1 MIRHIPNMFTLANL
15 LCGCIGIVRVFGN
28 DAEGASFLILL
39 AALFDFFDGFAARLL
54 KAASLIG
61 KDLDS
66 LADMV
71 TFGVLPSFILFDM
84 MSKGFQGGNEWLA
97 YSAFLVALFSA
108 LRLAR
113 FNNDPRQTDRFIGL
127 PTPANAMLIASFPHI
142 LAGNSWGETI
152 IGNPW
157 NLLVF
162 SVVISYLLVAEI
174 PLLALKFKGFG
185 WTGNRLRYLLIAAS
199 VLLPLLLGWAA
210 VPLIMM
216 IYLGLSVAER
226 SLMRQ

>member
-1 MIRHIPNMFTLANL
+1 MFTLANL
-15 LCGCIGIVRVFGN
+15 LCGCIGIVRVFEN
-28 DAEGASFLILL
+28 NAEGASFLILL

-54 KAASLIG
+54 KASSAIG

-71 TFGVLPSFILFDM
+71 TFGVLPSFILFDIM
-84 MSKGFQGGNEWLA
+84 TGGFAESGNKWLA
-97 YSAFLVALFSA
+97 YSAFIVALFSA
-108 LRLAR
+108 LRLAK
-113 FNNDPRQTDRFIGL
+113 FNNDLRQTDRFIGL

-142 LAGNSWGETI
+142 LAGYPQGQAI

-157 NLLVF
+157 SLVVF

-185 WTGNRLRYLLIAAS
+185 WAGNRLRYMLIAAS
-199 VLLPLLLGWAA
+199 VVLLILFRWAA
-210 VPLIMM
+210 VPFIMM
-216 IYLGLSVAER
+216 IYLGVSVVEDR
-226 SLMRQ
+226 VRR

>member
-1 MIRHIPNMFTLANL
+1 MFTLAHL
-15 LCGCIGIVRVFGN
+15 LCGCIGIVWVFN
-28 DAEGASFLILL
+28 HNAEGATYLILL

-54 KAASLIG
+54 KAASPVG

-71 TFGVLPSFILFDM
+71 TFGALPSFILFDM
-84 MSKGFQGGNEWLA
+84 MSRGFAESGNELPA

-108 LRLAR
+108 LRLAK

-142 LAGNSWGETI
+142 AAGYPQWEAVT
-152 IGNPW
+152 GNPW
-157 NLLVF
+157 ILLAF
-162 SVVISYLLVAEI
+162 SVVLSYLLVAEI

-185 WTGNRLRYLLIAAS
+185 WKGNQLRYLLIMAS
-199 VLLPLLLGWAA
+199 ALLLILFGWAA
-210 VPLIMM
+210 VPVIMI
-216 IYLGLSVAER
+216 IYLGLSIGER
-226 SLMRQ
+226 VLEGESVK

>member
-1 MIRHIPNMFTLANL
+1 MFTLANL
-15 LCGCIGIVRVFGN
+15 LCGCIGIVWVFRN
-28 DAEGASFLILL
+28 NAEGASFLILL

-54 KAASLIG
+54 NAASPIG

-66 LADMV
+66 LADVV

-84 MSKGFQGGNEWLA
+84 MSRGFQGGGEWLA
-97 YSAFLVALFSA
+97 YAAFLVALFSA

-142 LAGNSWGETI
+142 LAGDRWGGAI

-157 NLLVF
+157 SLLVF
-162 SVVISYLLVAEI
+162 SVAISYLLVAEI

-185 WTGNRLRYLLIAAS
+185 WAGNRLRYLLIAVS
-199 VLLPLLLGWAA
+199 FLLLLLFGWAA

-216 IYLGLSVAER
+216 IYLGLSLVEDR
-226 SLMRQ
+226 MGVM

>member
-1 MIRHIPNMFTLANL
+1 MFTLANL
-15 LCGCIGIVRVFGN
+15 LCGCIGIVWVFRN
-28 DAEGASFLILL
+28 NAEGASFLILL

-54 KAASLIG
+54 NAASPIG

-66 LADMV
+66 LADVV

-84 MSKGFQGGNEWLA
+84 MSIGFQGGNEWLA
-97 YSAFLVALFSA
+97 YAAFLVALFSA

-142 LAGNSWGETI
+142 LAGNRWGEAVV
-152 IGNPW
+152 GNPW
-157 NLLVF
+157 SLLVF
-162 SVVISYLLVAEI
+162 SVAISYLLVAEI

-185 WTGNRLRYLLIAAS
+185 WAGNRLRYLLIAAS
-199 VLLPLLLGWAA
+199 VLLLLLFGWAA

-216 IYLGLSVAER
+216 IYLGLSLVEGR
-226 SLMRQ
+226 MG